1 LRRLLLTLRLL
12 LAAVFLYAAYTK
24 LRQPWLLFAMSID
37 AYQLLP
43 EWAVLT
49 LGRTIPWLE
58 LTLGLLL
65 ATGIGPRYT
74 AAGASVLL
82 AAFFAV
88 MLQAYIKGM
97 GIDCGCFGLG
107 EKISPLTLTRDGLLL
122 TMSITLAIL
131 AFRTRVWKREALEI
145 VPQDS
150 FGVETPGGIDKQK
163 RLPSNHRW

>member
-1 LRRLLLTLRLL
+1 VRWLLLSLRLF

-43 EWAVLT
+43 AWAVLT

-58 LTLGLLL
+58 LLLGLLL
-65 ATGIGPRYT
+65 AAGIGLRYA
-74 AAGASVLL
+74 AAGAAILL
-82 AAFFAV
+82 GAFFGV

-107 EKISPLTLTRDGLLL
+107 EKISPLTLTRDGLFLA
-122 TMSITLAIL
+122 MSITLAIL
-131 AFRTRVWKREALEI
+131 AF
-145 VPQDS
+145 
-150 FGVETPGGIDKQK
+150 GVRRRHAIGAIIAI
-163 RLPSNHRW
+163 

>member
-1 LRRLLLTLRLL
+1 VRRLPLILRLF

-65 ATGIGPRYT
+65 ASGIGLRYA

-82 AAFFAV
+82 ATFFAI

-107 EKISPLTLTRDGLLL
+107 EKISPFTLTRDGLLL
-122 TMSITLAIL
+122 AMSITLAIV
-131 AFRTRVWKREALEI
+131 AFRARDRQRSLAQAIIAT
-145 VPQDS
+145 
-150 FGVETPGGIDKQK
+150 
-163 RLPSNHRW
+163 

>member
-1 LRRLLLTLRLL
+1 LRRLFLILRLL

-58 LTLGLLL
+58 LALGLLL
-65 ATGIGPRYT
+65 AAGLAVRYT
-74 AAGASVLL
+74 AAAATVLL
-82 AAFFAV
+82 AVFFGI

-107 EKISPLTLTRDGLLL
+107 EKISPLTLTRDGVFLA
-122 TMSITLAIL
+122 MAIVLAIGNSKST
-131 AFRTRVWKREALEI
+131 AQVSTAA
-145 VPQDS
+145 VP
-150 FGVETPGGIDKQK
+150 GV
-163 RLPSNHRW
+163 